1 MSPQRMAIASL
12 LCPDDQPRPAHEPS
26 RVRRAEKPRTID
38 ALLHPAPAPVPAPT
52 PSHHPTATTTTTTT
66 TTGPSLSQHRAMSSS
81 SFSYSP
87 TDSVRHSFPSPR
99 YSPLH
104 SSRPPFAGLQ
114 ALVHVAS
121 EEHRRISTLDRERD
135 QHRHV
140 DVDYHRPHKRPRDSR
155 SASPRRP
162 TSPNTS
168 TLPATPPP
176 FQPHQHHTPRGR
188 STSTSGGSQ
197 HRHPQLDSQY
207 SHPYVAHPTSRAAH
221 PSTLSPLLH
230 PKTSPLLSHTLP
242 SPSRHPQ
249 LHSLLSQPQ
258 TPPQPTHH
266 LPFHRDSGTPSTN
279 SVSAPRMAGG
289 ISLLRED
296 VPPPGVEIS
305 RYQEYRTALEQDLPY
320 LQVQAHLPV
329 QSPIPRLPTAA
340 WDVRQD
346 TPPKERTSSSR
357 REHQPTLGQG
367 FQQPWVPHLPT
378 VSPGVDSYTTVEPL
392 PQPEPLHVDQT
403 GIPLAQQQSVE
414 DALLAEQDTS
424 LSCPCADNTEVSTDV
439 QISADNRNTQD
450 VGSVDQSAA
459 KARFAQRWPT
469 PHLESPIPTPP
480 VPEPRDTPSPVEILA
495 NSPPLLPRESPPIAS
510 ISASP
515 HSETAPPEQTPS
527 HPSSI
532 PSPRSMSSP
541 PPHTVQHEALQ
552 VTNEERVQ
560 VHEPETE
567 LLLTPVKNEKVEEEH
582 ADLPSEPMAV
592 DDSIIQKPPPD
603 LEPASEAVRPVTPA
617 APPAIQHSEPD
628 LGVKL
633 EGEGTGSPQVTLPS
647 ASRESSPTPSVYI
660 KPEPHPEADNGDT
673 LSPTSSPPEAD
684 YRSTGTFQGSYD
696 AVGMDIDV
704 DEELLSLVED
714 RPPARRVRTS
724 GMTPQ
729 GRLVSRASAAIT
741 DEEPELDSALPPI
754 QRMKK
759 GERSASATAA
769 KKRKQETTS
778 KGVVASCQG
787 QAASKV
793 SG

>member
-12 LCPDDQPRPAHEPS
+12 LCPDDQPRPAHEPG
-26 RVRRAEKPRTID
+26 RVRHAEKPRTID
-38 ALLHPAPAPVPAPT
+38 ALVHPAPAPVPAPT
-52 PSHHPTATTTTTTT
+52 PSHHPTAAATTP
-66 TTGPSLSQHRAMSSS
+66 GPSLSQHRAMSSS

-104 SSRPPFAGLQ
+104 STRPPFAGLQ

-140 DVDYHRPHKRPRDSR
+140 DVDHHRPHKRPRASR

-162 TSPNTS
+162 TSPNTNA
-168 TLPATPPP
+168 LPATPPP
-176 FQPHQHHTPRGR
+176 FQSHQHHTPRGR
-188 STSTSGGSQ
+188 SASTSGGSQ
-197 HRHPQLDSQY
+197 HGHPQLDSQY
-207 SHPYVAHPTSRAAH
+207 SHPYVVHPTSRAAH

-230 PKTSPLLSHTLP
+230 SQTSPLLSHTLP

-258 TPPQPTHH
+258 TPPQPTRH

-279 SVSAPRMAGG
+279 SISAPRMAGG

-305 RYQEYRTALEQDLPY
+305 RHQEYRTALEQDHPY

-340 WDVRQD
+340 WDVRQG

-357 REHQPTLGQG
+357 REHKPTLGQEP
-367 FQQPWVPHLPT
+367 QQPPWVPPLPT
-378 VSPGVDSYTTVEPL
+378 VSPGLDSCTAVEPF
-392 PQPEPLHVDQT
+392 PQRESLHVDQT
-403 GIPLAQQQSVE
+403 GIPLMQQQSVE
-414 DALLAEQDTS
+414 DALPAEQDTS
-424 LSCPCADNTEVSTDV
+424 LSCPCADNTEVSADV
-439 QISADNRNTQD
+439 QILVDNRNTQY
-450 VGSVDQSAA
+450 VSSVDQSTT
-459 KARFAQRWPT
+459 KTRFAQRWST
-469 PHLESPIPTPP
+469 PRLESPIPTPS
-480 VPEPRDTPSPVEILA
+480 VPEQRDTSSPVELLA

-510 ISASP
+510 IPASP
-515 HSETAPPEQTPS
+515 YSETPVSEQTPS
-527 HPSSI
+527 HPSST
-532 PSPRSMSSP
+532 PSPRPTSSP

-552 VTNEERVQ
+552 VTDQERAQ
-560 VHEPETE
+560 VHKPATE
-567 LLLTPVKNEKVEEEH
+567 LLLTPVKNEK
-582 ADLPSEPMAV
+582 
-592 DDSIIQKPPPD
+592 KPPPQ
-603 LEPASEAVRPVTPA
+603 SELALKAVRPVTPA
-617 APPAIQHSEPD
+617 VPPAIQHSEPN

-633 EGEGTGSPQVTLPS
+633 EGEGTGSPQVTQPS
-647 ASRESSPTPSVYI
+647 ASRESSPTPSVFI
-660 KPEPHPEADNGDT
+660 KPEPHPEADNG
-673 LSPTSSPPEAD
+673 
-684 YRSTGTFQGSYD
+684 TFQGSYD
-696 AVGMDIDV
+696 AVAMDIDV

-714 RPPARRVRTS
+714 RPPARRVRPS

-729 GRLVSRASAAIT
+729 GRFASRASAVIT

-759 GERSASATAA
+759 GERGASATAA
-769 KKRKQETTS
+769 KKRKLETTS
-778 KGVVASCQG
+778 KVRFLFLLTVASCTESCSEL
-787 QAASKV
+787 AL
-793 SG
+793 